1 VLKNENQPCSIG
13 EHWNRIGRS
22 TNLVFW
28 IFQEGYNVKKIG
40 VAMIGCGGIAL
51 QNHLPGF
58 ALCPEAQVVALCD
71 TSPAVLERA
80 KTQTAISAA
89 FSDYQEALKHP
100 AVDAVVIATP
110 NFTHA
115 PISLAAVKAG
125 KHVLCEKPIAM
136 NLAEAKQM
144 LAAAQAAKVV
154 HMTAFTYRFVPA
166 MRYMAHL
173 VKSGAIGQPYHFRAQ
188 RFQDWGDRNLA
199 WRQVKKLAA
208 SGELGDM
215 LSHRID
221 FAHMLI
227 GPIERLVSRLKIFVP
242 MRRGQVSD
250 LDDWVAMIGDFKNGA
265 TGVWESSKLASGR
278 GEGGKSPDVCEVNG
292 SEASVVYQLGKPNHV
307 LLGKKGGAGIET
319 VEVPEEFLK
328 VKGSPRDVHSG
339 DPVIAFR
346 WDQNF
351 EFIDAI
357 VNHRQASPSLAEG
370 VRCQAVMQAAIES
383 DEKGKW
389 MEVGEI

>member
-1 VLKNENQPCSIG
+1 
-13 EHWNRIGRS
+13 
-22 TNLVFW
+22 
-28 IFQEGYNVKKIG
+28 VKKIG

-58 ALCPEAQVVALCD
+58 ALLPQAQVVALCD
-71 TSPAVLERA
+71 TNPATLEKA
-80 KTQTAISAA
+80 KQQTGITAA
-89 FSDYQEALKHP
+89 FAAYHDVLKHP

-115 PISLAAVKAG
+115 PIALAAFAAG

-144 LAAAQAAKVV
+144 LAAADAAKVV

-173 VKSGAIGQPYHFRAQ
+173 VKSGGIGQPYHFRAQ
-188 RFQDWGDRNLA
+188 RFQDWGTRNLA

-221 FAHMLI
+221 FAHNLI
-227 GPIERLVSRLKIFVP
+227 GPIQRLVARLKQLV
-242 MRRGQVSD
+242 MTRGGEPSD
-250 LDDWVAMIGDFKNGA
+250 LDDWVSILADFRSGPTGVLESTKLA
-265 TGVWESSKLASGR
+265 TGRS
-278 GEGGKSPDVCEVNG
+278 EGGKSPDVCEVNG
-292 SEASVVYQLGKPNHV
+292 SEATVVYTLTRPNEV
-307 LLGKKGGAGIET
+307 QIGRKGNTTGIAYEP
-319 VEVPEEFLK
+319 VPKEFLK
-328 VKGSPRDVHSG
+328 LPNSPRDVTQG

-357 VNHRQASPSLAEG
+357 ENNRQATPSLADG
-370 VRCQAVMQAAIES
+370 VRCQAVMDAALES
-383 DEKGKW
+383 NEQSRWVD
-389 MEVGEI
+389 VPEI